1 MSNSQQNGAILI
13 VVLWFIVI
21 VTIMVATLS
30 SETRLS
36 TKIVFYNKMGLQTW
50 NDTLAA
56 LRAAEMEL
64 LINKMPDPPGTE
76 EQIDLSLRR
85 HNKFRFNGEILE
97 LAYPIP
103 ETVNVRIYNNAGK
116 INIQKLSKAKVRELL
131 EMFVGMED
139 LERLTTLENAWQ
151 DWIDKDDMPRLDGA
165 EKDYYEG
172 LTPPYEPRNAPIETV
187 SEVLLI
193 KGFDEVFKDID
204 MENVFTVY
212 GGTVDGVNPNFAT
225 REALMLLPGMDTS
238 IIDRILTVRRVKEIK
253 SVADFTFLVESEQ
266 MALFRSWVKF
276 STSNFYTIAIQ
287 AKSPAEIAA
296 LQANKDEEQEN
307 IFFKQQEEDEEE
319 EEITEF
325 DDTIDP
331 FNLPEPSEKQSA
343 YMVTIQPKGNN
354 QLPIIYKV
362 NPYGVLPDTRH
373 EQIPIKRLQEMLED
387 GMLELEGAEF
397 NGGGSS
403 MPF

>member
-1 MSNSQQNGAILI
+1 MYNSQQNGAILI

-30 SETRLS
+30 SEIRLS

-64 LINKMPDPPGTE
+64 VINKMPDPPGAE

-85 HNKFRFNGEILE
+85 DKQFRFNGEVLE
-97 LAYPIP
+97 LAYPSP

-116 INIQKLSKAKVRELL
+116 INIQKLPKAKVRELL
-131 EMFVGMED
+131 EMFVGTED
-139 LERLTTLENAWQ
+139 LEKLTTLENAWE
-151 DWIDKDDMPRLDGA
+151 DWVDKDDMPRLDGA

-212 GGTVDGVNPNFAT
+212 GGTAGVNPNFAT

-238 IIDRILTVRRVKEIK
+238 IIDRILTIRRVKEIK
-253 SVADFTFLVESEQ
+253 SVSDFAYLVEPEQ
-266 MALFRSWVKF
+266 MALFRSWVNF

-296 LQANKDEEQEN
+296 IQAKKAEQQDGTNLEEVEEALELEQE
-307 IFFKQQEEDEEE
+307 ID
-319 EEITEF
+319 
-325 DDTIDP
+325 DP
-331 FNLPEPSEKQSA
+331 FQLPASTSEKQFA
-343 YMVTIQPKGNN
+343 YMITIQPKGVN

-373 EQIPIKRLQEMLED
+373 EQIPIERLQEMLQD
-387 GMLELEGAEF
+387 GMLEFEGAEF

>member
-1 MSNSQQNGAILI
+1 MYNSQQNGAILI

-30 SETRLS
+30 SEIRLS

-64 LINKMPDPPGTE
+64 VINKMPDPPGTE
-76 EQIDLSLRR
+76 EEIDLSLRR
-85 HNKFRFNGEILE
+85 DNKFRFNGEVLE
-97 LAYPIP
+97 LAYPSP

-116 INIQKLSKAKVRELL
+116 INIQKLPKAKVRELL
-131 EMFVGMED
+131 EMFVGTED
-139 LERLTTLENAWQ
+139 LEKLTTLENAWQ

-212 GGTVDGVNPNFAT
+212 GGTAGVNPNFAT

-238 IIDRILTVRRVKEIK
+238 IIDRILTIRRVKEIK
-253 SVADFTFLVESEQ
+253 SVSDFAYLVEPEQ
-266 MALFRSWVKF
+266 MALFRSWVNF
-276 STSNFYTIAIQ
+276 STSNFYTIAIE

-296 LQANKDEEQEN
+296 IQAKKDDD
-307 IFFKQQEEDEEE
+307 DEEE
-319 EEITEF
+319 PNEIEEEI
-325 DDTIDP
+325 DDP
-331 FNLPEPSEKQSA
+331 FQLPASTSETKSA
-343 YMVTIQPKGNN
+343 YMITIQPKGVN

-373 EQIPIKRLQEMLED
+373 EQIPIERLQEMLLD
-387 GMLELEGAEF
+387 GMLEFEGEGF

>member
-21 VTIMVATLS
+21 VTVMVATLS

-64 LINKMPDPPGTE
+64 VINKMPDPPGTE
-76 EQIDLSLRR
+76 EEIDLSLRR
-85 HNKFRFNGEILE
+85 DNKFRFNGEALE

-103 ETVNVRIYNNAGK
+103 ETVKVRIYNNAGK
-116 INIQKLSKAKVRELL
+116 INIQKLPKAKVRELL
-131 EMFVGMED
+131 EKFVGTED
-139 LERLTTLENAWQ
+139 LEKLTTLENAWE
-151 DWIDKDDMPRLDGA
+151 DWVDKDDMPRLDGA
-165 EKDYYEG
+165 EKDYYES

-187 SEVLLI
+187 AEVLLI

-212 GGTVDGVNPNFAT
+212 GGGAGVNPNFAT
-225 REALMLLPGMDTS
+225 REALTLLPGMDDS
-238 IIDRILTVRRVKEIK
+238 IIDRILTIRRVKEIK
-253 SVADFTFLVESEQ
+253 SVSDFSFLIEPEQ
-266 MALFRSWVKF
+266 LALFKPWVNF

-287 AKSPAEIAA
+287 AKSPEEIAA
-296 LQANKDEEQEN
+296 IEAKKDEEQE
-307 IFFKQQEEDEEE
+307 QEIEEVNE
-319 EEITEF
+319 LEQEIE
-325 DDTIDP
+325 DP
-331 FNLPEPSEKQSA
+331 FQLPASTSEKQSA
-343 YMVTIQPKGNN
+343 YMVTIQPKGVN

-373 EQIPIKRLQEMLED
+373 ERIPLKQLQQMFED
-387 GMLELEGAEF
+387 GMLEFEGEGF
-397 NGGGSS
+397 SGGGSS

>member
-21 VTIMVATLS
+21 VTVMVATLS

-64 LINKMPDPPGTE
+64 VINKMPDPPGTE
-76 EQIDLSLRR
+76 EEIDLSLRR
-85 HNKFRFNGEILE
+85 DKKFRFNGEALE

-103 ETVNVRIYNNAGK
+103 ETVKVRIYNNAGK
-116 INIQKLSKAKVRELL
+116 INIQKLPKAKVRELL
-131 EMFVGMED
+131 EKFVGTED
-139 LERLTTLENAWQ
+139 LEKLTTLENAWE
-151 DWIDKDDMPRLDGA
+151 DWVDKDDLQRLDGA
-165 EKDYYEG
+165 EKDYYES

-187 SEVLLI
+187 AEVLLI

-212 GGTVDGVNPNFAT
+212 GGGAGVNPNFAT
-225 REALMLLPGMDTS
+225 REALTLLPGMDDS

-253 SVADFTFLVESEQ
+253 SVSDFSFLIEPEQ
-266 MALFRSWVKF
+266 LALFKPWVNF

-287 AKSPAEIAA
+287 AKSPEEIAA
-296 LQANKDEEQEN
+296 IQAKKDEEQE
-307 IFFKQQEEDEEE
+307 QEIEEVNE
-319 EEITEF
+319 LEQEIE
-325 DDTIDP
+325 DP
-331 FNLPEPSEKQSA
+331 FQLPASTSEKQSA
-343 YMVTIQPKGNN
+343 YMVTIQPKGVN

-373 EQIPIKRLQEMLED
+373 ERIPLKQLQQMLED
-387 GMLELEGAEF
+387 GMLEFEGEGF
-397 NGGGSS
+397 SGGGSS

>member
-21 VTIMVATLS
+21 VTVMVATLS

-64 LINKMPDPPGTE
+64 VINKMPDPPGTE
-76 EQIDLSLRR
+76 EEIDLSLRR
-85 HNKFRFNGEILE
+85 DKKFRFNGEALE

-103 ETVNVRIYNNAGK
+103 ETVKVRIYNNAGK
-116 INIQKLSKAKVRELL
+116 INIQKLPKAKVRELL
-131 EMFVGMED
+131 EKFVGTED
-139 LERLTTLENAWQ
+139 LEKLTTLENAWE
-151 DWIDKDDMPRLDGA
+151 DWVDKDDLQRLDGA
-165 EKDYYEG
+165 EKDYYES

-187 SEVLLI
+187 AEVLLI

-204 MENVFTVY
+204 MENIFTVY
-212 GGTVDGVNPNFAT
+212 GGGAGVNPNFAT
-225 REALMLLPGMDTS
+225 REALSLLPGMDDS
-238 IIDRILTVRRVKEIK
+238 IIDRILTIRRVKEIK
-253 SVADFTFLVESEQ
+253 SVSDFSFLIEPEQ
-266 MALFRSWVKF
+266 LALFKPWVNF

-287 AKSPAEIAA
+287 AKSPEEIAA
-296 LQANKDEEQEN
+296 IEAKKDEEQE
-307 IFFKQQEEDEEE
+307 QEIEEVNE
-319 EEITEF
+319 LEQEIE
-325 DDTIDP
+325 DP
-331 FNLPEPSEKQSA
+331 FQLPASTSEKQSA
-343 YMVTIQPKGNN
+343 YMVTIQPKGVN

-373 EQIPIKRLQEMLED
+373 ERIPLKQLQQMFED
-387 GMLELEGAEF
+387 GMLEFEGEGF

>member
-1 MSNSQQNGAILI
+1 MYNSQQNGAILI
-13 VVLWFIVI
+13 LVLWFIVI

-36 TKIVFYNKMGLQTW
+36 TKIVLYNKMGLQTW

-64 LINKMPDPPGTE
+64 VINKMPDPPGTE
-76 EQIDLSLRR
+76 EEIDLTLRR
-85 HNKFRFNGEILE
+85 DKKFRFNGEVLE
-97 LAYPIP
+97 LAYPSP
-103 ETVNVRIYNNAGK
+103 KTVNVRIYNNAGK
-116 INIQKLSKAKVRELL
+116 INIKKLRKAKVRELL
-131 EMFVGMED
+131 EMLVGTED
-139 LERLTTLENAWQ
+139 LEKLTTLENAWE
-151 DWIDKDDMPRLDGA
+151 DWVDKDDMPRLDGA

-212 GGTVDGVNPNFAT
+212 GGTAGVNPNFAT

-238 IIDRILTVRRVKEIK
+238 IIDRILTIRRVKEIK
-253 SVADFTFLVESEQ
+253 SVSDFSYLVEPEQ
-266 MALFRSWVKF
+266 MALFRSWVNF
-276 STSNFYTIAIQ
+276 STSNFYTIAIEP
-287 AKSPAEIAA
+287 KSSAEIAA
-296 LQANKDEEQEN
+296 IQAKKAEQQDGTNLEEL
-307 IFFKQQEEDEEE
+307 EEAIELE
-319 EEITEF
+319 EEIY
-325 DDTIDP
+325 DP
-331 FNLPEPSEKQSA
+331 FQLPATTSEKKSA
-343 YMVTIQPKGNN
+343 YMITIQPKGVN

-373 EQIPIKRLQEMLED
+373 EQIPIERLQEMLLD
-387 GMLELEGAEF
+387 GMLEFEGDGF
-397 NGGGSS
+397 NGGGGGGGL

>member
-64 LINKMPDPPGTE
+64 VINKMPDPPGTE
-76 EQIDLSLRR
+76 EEIDLSLRR
-85 HNKFRFNGEILE
+85 DKKFRFNGEVLE
-97 LAYPIP
+97 LAYPSP
-103 ETVNVRIYNNAGK
+103 ETVNVRIYNNSGK
-116 INIQKLSKAKVRELL
+116 INIQKLPKAKVRELL

-139 LERLTTLENAWQ
+139 LERLTTLENAWE
-151 DWIDKDDMPRLDGA
+151 DWLDKDDMPRLDGA
-165 EKDYYEG
+165 EKDYYET

-212 GGTVDGVNPNFAT
+212 GGTAGVNPNFAT
-225 REALMLLPGMDTS
+225 REALMLLPGMDAS
-238 IIDRILTVRRVKEIK
+238 IIDRILTVRRVKEIR
-253 SVADFTFLVESEQ
+253 SINDFAFLVEPEQ
-266 MALFRSWVKF
+266 MALFKPWVNF

-296 LQANKDEEQEN
+296 IQAKKNEEQE
-307 IFFKQQEEDEEE
+307 QEIEEVNELE
-319 EEITEF
+319 EEI
-325 DDTIDP
+325 DDP
-331 FNLPEPSEKQSA
+331 FYIPAATSEKKSA
-343 YMVTIQPKGNN
+343 YMITIQPKGVN

-373 EQIPIKRLQEMLED
+373 EQIPIERLQEMLED

-397 NGGGSS
+397 NGGGGS

>member
-76 EQIDLSLRR
+76 EDIDLSLRR
-85 HNKFRFNGEILE
+85 DKKFRFNGEVLE
-97 LAYPIP
+97 LAYPSP

-193 KGFDEVFKDID
+193 KGFDEVFKDIE

-212 GGTVDGVNPNFAT
+212 GGTVDGINPNFAS

-238 IIDRILTVRRVKEIK
+238 IIDRIMTVRRVKEIK
-253 SVADFTFLVESEQ
+253 SVKDFAFLVEPEQ

-287 AKSPAEIAA
+287 TKPVAEIAA
-296 LQANKDEEQEN
+296 IQAKKAEEQE
-307 IFFKQQEEDEEE
+307 QEVEEANE
-319 EEITEF
+319 LEPEI
-325 DDTIDP
+325 DDP
-331 FNLPEPSEKQSA
+331 FHIPASTSEKQSA

-373 EQIPIKRLQEMLED
+373 EHIPIERLQEMLEN